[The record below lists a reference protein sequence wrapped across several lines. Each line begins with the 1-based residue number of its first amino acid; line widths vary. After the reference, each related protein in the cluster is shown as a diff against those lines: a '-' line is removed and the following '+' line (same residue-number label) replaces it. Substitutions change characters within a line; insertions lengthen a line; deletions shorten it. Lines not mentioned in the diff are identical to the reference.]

1 MNPTSAIISS
11 GQCRKRLT
19 KENQICPFL
28 NLKKKK
34 KKGQLRISCKLH
46 ELALTCKLMIQDFSF
61 KTRVNVGCMIK
72 ESMLQP
78 FIYLFIATYPNS
90 SRVKVISSGTFYIIP
105 YSLTP
110 PFHKASQKLLV
121 FFLIKGNRTD
131 DIHQHLTDT
140 HHIRTHISCLK
151 RIHFDGS

>member
-34 KKGQLRISCKLH
+34 KKGNSEFH
-46 ELALTCKLMIQDFSF
+46 ASCKLMIQDFSF

-72 ESMLQP
+72 ESMLQQ

-121 FFLIKGNRTD
+121 FF
-131 DIHQHLTDT
+131 
-140 HHIRTHISCLK
+140 
-151 RIHFDGS
+151 FF